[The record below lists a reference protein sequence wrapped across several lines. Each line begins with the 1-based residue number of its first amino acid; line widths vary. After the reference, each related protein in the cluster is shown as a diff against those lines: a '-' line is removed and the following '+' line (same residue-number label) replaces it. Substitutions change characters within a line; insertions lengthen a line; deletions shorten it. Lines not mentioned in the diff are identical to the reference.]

1 MIIKNTLEN
10 HDMPATYEQSIKG
23 RYKSLRL
30 PGRPILRGMLAL
42 FYCIGIFLADTIIDC
57 VSATKAALGCIL
69 FFTIASLCGFIYMAA
84 AFSGKKADKAAADQY
99 LENTI
104 NIWYTCTKFAVLAMP
119 TIMQWAFACLSLVNI
134 IVAIHCTQDFIRDT
148 PPCYSD
154 KDNHYMGVFTHYLTI
169 GKHYCQRLF
178 PTSKQSTQRN
188 TRQHSVPT
196 NQLPHNR
203 EEDQEL
209 HPITAYPVNGDTTYG
224 IPIAN
229 AQWA

>member
-1 MIIKNTLEN
+1 
-10 HDMPATYEQSIKG
+10 MPATYEQSIKG

-30 PGRPILRGMLAL
+30 PGRPIRRGMLAP

-57 VSATKAALGCIL
+57 VSATKAALIGIL
-69 FFTIASLCGFIYMAA
+69 SFTIASLCGFIYMAA
-84 AFSGKKADKAAADQY
+84 AFSGKKADEATRDQF

-104 NIWYTCTKFAVLAMP
+104 NICYACTKFAVLAMP

-134 IVAIHCTQDFIRDT
+134 IIAIHCTLDFIRDT

-169 GKHYCQRLF
+169 GKHYCQWLF

-188 TRQHSVPT
+188 TRQHSVPASRL
-196 NQLPHNR
+196 NSELPANPG
-203 EEDQEL
+203 EL
-209 HPITAYPVNGDTTYG
+209 PDSPGELPDNPVVAYLVTGSSTENIPVADAFYL
-224 IPIAN
+224 
-229 AQWA
+229 